1 MKFGFWLSAAGFWL
15 LGSGF
20 GCHADETAFLASGG
34 NLLASSLARQQPT
47 ASSRGKTM
55 IPLQSF
61 SSGVIAEIVRRQ
73 PASKERTN
81 FAWQLAVGPALARAT
96 TVDLTDGVLTVR
108 AVDRRWMQE
117 IDRAKGNVMLKMQN
131 ILGSDQV
138 TRIVTRAA
146 G

>member
-1 MKFGFWLSAAGFWL
+1 L
-15 LGSGF
+15 
-20 GCHADETAFLASGG
+20 
-34 NLLASSLARQQPT
+34 NLKSNI
-47 ASSRGKTM
+47 M

-96 TVDLTDGVLTVR
+96 TIELTDGVLTVR
-108 AVDRRWMQE
+108 AVDRRWIQE
-117 IDRAKGNVMLKMQN
+117 IDRAKVNVMLKLQN

-138 TRIVTRAA
+138 TRIVTRALL
-146 G
+146 